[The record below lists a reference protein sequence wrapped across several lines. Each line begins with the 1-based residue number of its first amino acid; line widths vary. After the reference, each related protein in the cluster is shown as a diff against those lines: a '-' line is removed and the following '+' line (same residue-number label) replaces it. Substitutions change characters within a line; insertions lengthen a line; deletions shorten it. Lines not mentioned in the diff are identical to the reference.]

1 MFSFLL
7 EEKYS
12 YVKRSKRDHCGYNHE
27 WQSFDKEFPKEY
39 SVSKS
44 FSNCYCYK
52 TCHRKTLETG
62 KQTIL

>member
-12 YVKRSKRDHCGYNHE
+12 YVKRPKRDHCGYNHE

-39 SVSKS
+39 FSYFES
-44 FSNCYCYK
+44 FSSLDL
-52 TCHRKTLETG
+52 T
-62 KQTIL
+62 QT